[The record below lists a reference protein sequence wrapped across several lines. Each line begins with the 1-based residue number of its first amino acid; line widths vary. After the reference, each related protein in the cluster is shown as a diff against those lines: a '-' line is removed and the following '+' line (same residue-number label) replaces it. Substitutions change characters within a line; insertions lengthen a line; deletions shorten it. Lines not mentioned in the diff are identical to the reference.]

1 MLKGNQ
7 RRYLKSQ
14 AHNLDPV
21 VMIGKN
27 GLADSVIEK
36 IDASL
41 NAHELIKIRFLD
53 YDRDDI
59 KEMCEEIAEKLSA
72 EFCGK
77 IGHVG
82 IFYRQQEDEEKRSI
96 RLPNS

>member
-7 RRYLKSQ
+7 CRYLKSK
-14 AHNLDPV
+14 AHHLDPI

-27 GLADSVIEK
+27 GLTDAVLDK
-36 IDASL
+36 IDKSL
-41 NAHELIKIRFLD
+41 NDHELIKIRFLD

-59 KEMCEEIAEKLSA
+59 KTMCDEITEQTFA

-82 IFYRQQEDEEKRSI
+82 IFYRPQEDEEKRI
-96 RLPNS
+96 IHLP